1 MPGNKF
7 GVGELWDGIKKAVAD
22 AWNEVSQ
29 KFTGLL
35 KEIGDLVRKNLPA
48 ISLILKVVTNLPP
61 LIRSILDLVK
71 RLPKAYG
78 DLLRGAEKN
87 LKAAFNAA
95 LKPLPKNIQNGIKS
109 TLKPLFDGLK
119 NSIKGVTKGVQGI
132 PGTIGKAQARI
143 IKEITSLPS
152 KVTKGIVPKITE
164 ATKPILKAVG
174 DRAKDLLKGFKDVG
188 KGLSK
193 EVTTAAKRAEKLIG
207 ESKKAIDLANKEA
220 KNFTTSLKNF
230 DKAFAKGMA
239 ATVQPLNLV
248 VKEVKAIPQSIAKA
262 ATSIPKAVETTVNAK
277 VQAATKEFG
286 SALKRFDKA
295 AEAITGA
302 KLPDLASLPKKAAD
316 EVGKAVGPR
325 LKELERPIA
334 SVAKEA
340 VAASR
345 AAGDAAKVASEI
357 LPLIKTM
364 FKIAVNAIPIIDG
377 FADYMQFEELNLKL
391 DNLLRRQESQTE
403 ALLTLGISA
412 KTILSKLEKLQA
424 GGSGGD
430 NKELLAS
437 IRSELNGLATKLA
450 PSSPAAS
457 AAAIAQ
463 EVVSRI
469 PANNPAGAEAIA
481 QAVAAKLPTGASAE
495 SIAQA
500 VAAKLPTGAS
510 AESIAQAVAAK
521 LPEGAKA
528 STAAEIAAAVKAKL
542 DPSFQAIDKKLPDNG
557 IYRVDQAGI
566 ATAVKAKLD
575 PSLQAIDKKLPDNGL
590 FPVDKAGI
598 ANTTKATLDP
608 KLTSIESKL
617 AQPTNSNQL
626 QPIQQQIAG
635 LGQQIT
641 NLTQQTTN
649 NFNNSTSNSFSSQ
662 QRDYLN
668 QQFGALAQINR
679 GTAAS
684 LSAQLQAIPGQV
696 NVPKVDLAPVLTAV
710 GEVGAAV
717 GAPQLKKGIPVSP
730 NADFVKLGQQLNN
743 GVGSTTISNLP
754 QMMMALAA
762 VPYVRQGLHRLGGD
776 YDRSVMN
783 PGLGKTKITDS
794 LGFQKWTFD
803 QIDERLGMPTPHTIK
818 GLDGQLQKKTFRS
831 LQDTIEE
838 TNSSTV
844 VALQDLE
851 VVERYNFAIAQD
863 IQKLMQIVLQ
873 TREDVDLLIDD
884 AGCKFRETK
893 RSHPTHLNL
902 KSPDKQGSLESLFQ
916 QGSVHYVARVWD
928 DSADKNQKMEKIAYD
943 TQIAAMSNKFEWDK
957 VAPDLPLDK
966 SRANSKKQGDEIWKT
981 FVSTVTEP
989 PEGYVSKG
997 NPIPEIKTIEKGS
1010 PKVITKPTIPT
1021 KKLGQ

>member
-48 ISLILKVVTNLPP
+48 INLILKVVTNLPP
-61 LIRSILDLVK
+61 LVRSILDLVK

-87 LKAAFNAA
+87 LKAAFNAL
-95 LKPLPKNIQNGIKS
+95 LKPLPNNIQNGIKS
-109 TLKPLFDGLK
+109 TFKPLFEGLK
-119 NSIKGVTKGVQGI
+119 NSIKAVMKGIQGI
-132 PGTIGKAQARI
+132 PGIIGKAQASI
-143 IKEITSLPS
+143 IKEITGLPN
-152 KVTKGIVPKITE
+152 KVIKGIGPKITE
-164 ATKPILKAVG
+164 ASKPIIKAIG
-174 DRAKDLLKGFKDVG
+174 DKAKDLLKGFKDIG
-188 KGLSK
+188 SGISK
-193 EVTTAAKRAEKLIG
+193 EVKSAGKQAEKLIA
-207 ESKKAIDLANKEA
+207 ESKKGIDLANKEA
-220 KNFTTSLKNF
+220 KNFTNSLKNF
-230 DKAFAKGMA
+230 DKAFAKGME
-239 ATVQPLNLV
+239 ATVQPLKAIEKKVL
-248 VKEVKAIPQSIAKA
+248 AIPQEIAKT
-262 ATSIPKAVETTVNAK
+262 ATAIPKAVESTVKSNF
-277 VQAATKEFG
+277 QAATKEFG
-286 SALKRFDKA
+286 AALKKFDKA

-302 KLPDLASLPKKAAD
+302 KLPDLGAIPKKAA
-316 EVGKAVGPR
+316 EEAAKIITPVV
-325 LKELERPIA
+325 KELEKPIA
-334 SVAKEA
+334 SMGSALSKDFARAGSEIAAASRGAGEAAKFAKEA
-340 VAASR
+340 
-345 AAGDAAKVASEI
+345 
-357 LPLIKTM
+357 LPLLKTM
-364 FKIAVNAIPIIDG
+364 GKIAVNAVPIIDG
-377 FADYMQFEELNLKL
+377 FADYMQFEELNAKL
-391 DNLLRRQESQTE
+391 DILIRRQEYQTD
-403 ALLTLGISA
+403 ALSTLGISA
-412 KTILSKLEKLQA
+412 KTIISKLEKLQN
-424 GGSGGD
+424 GGSSSD
-430 NKELLAS
+430 NKELLSS

-457 AAAIAQ
+457 AASIAQ
-463 EVVSRI
+463 EVVSRL

-481 QAVAAKLPTGASAE
+481 QAVAAKLPKGASAE

-500 VAAKLPTGAS
+500 VAAKLPD
-510 AESIAQAVAAK
+510 
-521 LPEGAKA
+521 GAKV
-528 STAAEIAAAVKAKL
+528 STAAEIATAVKAKL

-575 PSLQAIDKKLPDNGL
+575 PSLQTIDKKLPDNGL

-598 ANTTKATLDP
+598 ANTVKATLDP
-608 KLTSIESKL
+608 KLTSIEGKL
-617 AQPTNSNQL
+617 TQPTNSNQL

-649 NFNNSTSNSFSSQ
+649 IFNNSTSNSFSVQ
-662 QRDYLN
+662 QRAYLN
-668 QQFGALAQINR
+668 DQFGALAQINR

-696 NVPKVDLAPVLTAV
+696 NVPKVDLAPVLAAV

-730 NADFVKLGQQLNN
+730 NSDFVKLGQQLNN
-743 GVGSTTISNLP
+743 GSGSATISNIP

-776 YDRSVMN
+776 YDRSLMN
-783 PGLGKTKITDS
+783 PALGKTKITDS
-794 LGFQKWTFD
+794 LGFQKWSFD

-831 LQDTIEE
+831 VQDTIEE

-916 QGSVHYVARVWD
+916 QGTVHYVARVWD

-943 TQIAAMSNKFEWDK
+943 TQIAAMSNKFEWSK
-957 VAPDLPLDK
+957 TNPVLPLDK
-966 SRANSKKQGDEIWKT
+966 SRTNSKKQGDEVWRT
-981 FVSTVTEP
+981 FVSTVTAP

-997 NPIPEIKTIEKGS
+997 NPIPEIKAIENGS
-1010 PKVITKPTIPT
+1010 TKAIPKPTIPT